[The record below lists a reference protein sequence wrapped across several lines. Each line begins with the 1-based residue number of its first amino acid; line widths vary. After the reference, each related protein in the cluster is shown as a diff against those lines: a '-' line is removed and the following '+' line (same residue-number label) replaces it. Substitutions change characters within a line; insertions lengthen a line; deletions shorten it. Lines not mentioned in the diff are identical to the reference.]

1 MPLFTHPE
9 SPAMSS
15 QSMLSQQ
22 QLQQLA
28 PELQDY
34 LATQL
39 NLEVG
44 QFDAQFLLDFVAARI
59 GRQIYNKALDDAQQA
74 LSSRMESLQAAIWE
88 LEK

>member
-1 MPLFTHPE
+1 MP
-9 SPAMSS
+9 S

-34 LATQL
+34 LAVQL
-39 NLEVG
+39 SIEIG
-44 QFDAQFLLDFVAARI
+44 QFDAQFLLDFVAAKI
-59 GRQIYNKALDDAQQA
+59 GRQIYNKALEDAQQA